1 MALYS
6 WFLRTNNKPG
16 VKTVKY
22 SRNLQQASNTVK
34 CIENYTMWPTAK
46 IKINAEITVS
56 EFEDK
61 SVSSTVTVLSTKSAL
76 IGVKS

>member
-1 MALYS
+1 
-6 WFLRTNNKPG
+6 
-16 VKTVKY
+16 
-22 SRNLQQASNTVK
+22 
-34 CIENYTMWPTAK
+34 MWPTAK

-61 SVSSTVTVLSTKSAL
+61 SVSSTVTVLPTKAAL